1 MLLRFDSGCKGN
13 KKFLAFS
20 LGKLE
25 LIYTIPKTF
34 FTSIIIKINKIMIF
48 GRLYPSI
55 HQPKCKIIY
64 QPQTNRHNI
73 LCMQS
78 GCSQSRQNV
87 VDLFKKDCL
96 EVSLRNFLT
105 LLAQVL
111 LLSTENYN
119 LSLICI
125 ISVLTEDI

>member
-48 GRLYPSI
+48 GRRCSLI
-55 HQPKCKIIY
+55 A
-64 QPQTNRHNI
+64 QTNTAARSTPQEWKSVSI
-73 LCMQS
+73 FWMDS
-78 GCSQSRQNV
+78 V
-87 VDLFKKDCL
+87 VRTTLKTSFFTAL
-96 EVSLRNFLT
+96 ISFFVRRTAVSLVRCKQAKT
-105 LLAQVL
+105 LNTSKL
-111 LLSTENYN
+111 LDINAVFCDYSTNQ
-119 LSLICI
+119 
-125 ISVLTEDI
+125 